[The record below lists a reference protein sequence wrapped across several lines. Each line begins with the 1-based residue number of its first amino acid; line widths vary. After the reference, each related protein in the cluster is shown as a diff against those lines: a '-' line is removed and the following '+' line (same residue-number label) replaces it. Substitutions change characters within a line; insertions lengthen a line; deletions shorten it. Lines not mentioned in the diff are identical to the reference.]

1 MPAETYPH
9 IRAQIVDAKPDM
21 LVTAWARRSS
31 GDEAQFLLR
40 QTKVGS
46 MAEAIELLTRLARQE
61 VIAPGKVDVDTPL
74 ELLLSER
81 ERPTNSSSG
90 A

>member
-9 IRAQIVDAKPDM
+9 IRAQIIDAKPDM
-21 LVTAWARRSS
+21 LVTAWAQRSD
-31 GDEAQFLLR
+31 GAHFLLR
-40 QTKVGS
+40 QTKASS
-46 MAEAIELLTRLARQE
+46 MAEVIELLARLARQE
-61 VIAPGKVDVDTPL
+61 DIAPGDVHVDVPL

-81 ERPTNSSSG
+81 ERTTSFSSD